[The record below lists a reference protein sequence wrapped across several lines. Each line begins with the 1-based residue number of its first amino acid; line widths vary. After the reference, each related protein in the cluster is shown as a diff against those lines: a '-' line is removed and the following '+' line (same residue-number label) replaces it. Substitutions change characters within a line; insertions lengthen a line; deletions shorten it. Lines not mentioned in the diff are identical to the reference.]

1 MHNDQSKKCPLAVD
15 DALGGKIQSN
25 YHIFFYFGFFVD
37 GSIMDSFSQAT
48 VKIDDLLVH
57 LVACHYLC
65 LCYCFVSESGE
76 NIKQA
81 LI

>member
-1 MHNDQSKKCPLAVD
+1 MINPKSVLWQLTMLWGAKYN
-15 DALGGKIQSN
+15 QN
-25 YHIFFYFGFFVD
+25 TTIFFYFGFFVD

-57 LVACHYLC
+57 LVACHCLC
-65 LCYCFVSESGE
+65 LCCFGSESGE

>member
-1 MHNDQSKKCPLAVD
+1 MINPKSVLWQLTMLWEAKYNQ
-15 DALGGKIQSN
+15 ITT
-25 YHIFFYFGFFVD
+25 IFFYFGFFVD

-57 LVACHYLC
+57 LVACHCLC
-65 LCYCFVSESGE
+65 LCYCYGSKSGE

>member
-1 MHNDQSKKCPLAVD
+1 MHNGQSKKCPLAVD

-37 GSIMDSFSQAT
+37 GSIMDSFSQA
-48 VKIDDLLVH
+48 ILLVH
-57 LVACHYLC
+57 LVACHCLC
-65 LCYCFVSESGE
+65 LCYCFGSESGE